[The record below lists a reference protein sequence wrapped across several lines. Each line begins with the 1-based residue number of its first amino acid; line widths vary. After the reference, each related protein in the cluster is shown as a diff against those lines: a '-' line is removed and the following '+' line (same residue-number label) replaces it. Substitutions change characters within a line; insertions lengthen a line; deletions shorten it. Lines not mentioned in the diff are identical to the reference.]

1 MYGGERMRYL
11 TFFSAIIIP
20 LLAFIIVGY
29 GLLEK
34 KKIYDC
40 FIKGAKEGMKT
51 VVQIAPT
58 LIGLMLAVGVL
69 SSSGFLV
76 WFGELIGVLTD
87 KVKLP
92 SELIPLIFVKMFS
105 SSAATGLLL
114 DIFKRFGTDSF
125 IGLTASIMMSC
136 TETIFYTMSVYFI
149 AAKVTKTR
157 WTLPGA
163 LVSTLVGVVAS
174 VIMAGMM

>member
-1 MYGGERMRYL
+1 MRYL

-114 DIFKRFGTDSF
+114 DLFKRFGTDSF

-174 VIMAGMM
+174 VMLAGMM

>member
-1 MYGGERMRYL
+1 MRYL

>member
-1 MYGGERMRYL
+1 MRYL

-87 KVKLP
+87 KIRLP

-114 DIFKRFGTDSF
+114 DLFKRFGTDSF

-174 VIMAGMM
+174 VMLAGMM